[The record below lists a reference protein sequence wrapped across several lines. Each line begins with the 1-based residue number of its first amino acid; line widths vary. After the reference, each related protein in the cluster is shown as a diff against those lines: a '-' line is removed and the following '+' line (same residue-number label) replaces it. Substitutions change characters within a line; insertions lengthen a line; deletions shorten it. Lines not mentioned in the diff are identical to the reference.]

1 MEVSNPNATE
11 TAVFLY
17 FKCESENNIISSIHI
32 IIKESNGQYNGY
44 ISSRSSI
51 IYQLLHHNDKKCTN
65 NNSVMSHKYLK
76 DMKHETEL
84 NTVVCP
90 ARG

>member
-32 IIKESNGQYNGY
+32 IIKESNGKYNGY

-65 NNSVMSHKYLK
+65 NNSVISI
-76 DMKHETEL
+76 
-84 NTVVCP
+84 
-90 ARG
+90 